1 MKMAKL
7 IYAAALL
14 CAGSNSNSAMAAD
27 ATNSPAAA
35 PATNAVST
43 NAPGGQRHGAPMS
56 EADKAEV
63 ARIANLPEWKPG
75 DGDGDYFIGPNY
87 PLPPEAMTNDSVPHG
102 RIERFS
108 MNLADSKFF
117 TGAGMRGAREARE
130 VKVYIPS
137 QYVPGTV
144 APVIVTA
151 DAYLGSL
158 HNVLDNM
165 IAAHRLPVIIAVMI
179 ANGGGDSR
187 GSERGLEYDS
197 VNGKNAEFIEAEVL
211 PRVEKECGVKLSKD
225 PDARMTLGG
234 SSGGASAFTMAWFHP
249 ELYHRVVAY
258 SGTFVNQNSDDYP
271 HGAWTYHES
280 LIPNSPVK
288 PLRLWLE
295 VGERDNGATSA
306 SSGLHNWV
314 IANLRMAK
322 VLKAKGY
329 HYQFIYAKNAGHTPG
344 PVMTH
349 ALPQALEYVWKGYP
363 IAPAK

>member
-1 MKMAKL
+1 MKMLKL
-7 IYAAALL
+7 VYGSALL
-14 CAGSNSNSAMAAD
+14 WAGLNLNSAMAAD
-27 ATNSPAAA
+27 PTNAA
-35 PATNAVST
+35 PT
-43 NAPGGQRHGAPMS
+43 NAPKDPRRWGPALSQADEAEIAKLADLPAWTPGA
-56 EADKAEV
+56 
-63 ARIANLPEWKPG
+63 
-75 DGDGDYFIGPNY
+75 GDGDYFIGPNY

-102 RIERFS
+102 RIETFT

-117 TGAGMRGAREARE
+117 TGAGLRGARAARE
-130 VKVYIPS
+130 VKVYIPR
-137 QYVPGTV
+137 QYIPGTV

-179 ANGGGDSR
+179 ANGGGDAS

-249 ELYHRVVAY
+249 ELYHRVVSY
-258 SGTFVNQNSDDYP
+258 SGTFVNQNHDDYP

-295 VGERDNGATSA
+295 VGERDNGATNA

-329 HYQFIYAKNAGHTPG
+329 HYQFIFAKNAGHTPG

-349 ALPQALEYVWKGYP
+349 ALPQALEYAWRGYP
-363 IAPAK
+363 IAPGK